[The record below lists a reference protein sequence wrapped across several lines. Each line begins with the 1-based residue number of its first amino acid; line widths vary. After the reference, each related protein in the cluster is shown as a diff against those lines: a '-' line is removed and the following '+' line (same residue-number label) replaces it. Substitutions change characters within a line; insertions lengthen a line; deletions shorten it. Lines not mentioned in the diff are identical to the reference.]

1 MSLLC
6 DIIFTKRLRIHQNSL
21 IGGSF
26 SFLSIKPLRLRSQV
40 VAVQYTRARQ
50 QKRRGKIGG
59 GGCERQDADCNCFG
73 WELETARKRY

>member
-1 MSLLC
+1 
-6 DIIFTKRLRIHQNSL
+6 
-21 IGGSF
+21 
-26 SFLSIKPLRLRSQV
+26 LRSQV